1 MNVCMRLLAVFSV
14 LSFVF
19 IEDKSLFVEE
29 IESDYVRL
37 TYEVLYLKLLVKPEL
52 PFECPLSPTYIQFKI
67 IFFYDLTVGH

>member
-14 LSFVF
+14 LFFVF

-52 PFECPLSPTYIQFKI
+52 PFECPLSPAYIDSKSYI
-67 IFFYDLTVGH
+67 YIFL

>member
-37 TYEVLYLKLLVKPEL
+37 TYEVLYLKLLVNPSCL
-52 PFECPLSPTYIQFKI
+52 LSVHYLRLISIQNL
-67 IFFYDLTVGH
+67 FFLCDLTVGH